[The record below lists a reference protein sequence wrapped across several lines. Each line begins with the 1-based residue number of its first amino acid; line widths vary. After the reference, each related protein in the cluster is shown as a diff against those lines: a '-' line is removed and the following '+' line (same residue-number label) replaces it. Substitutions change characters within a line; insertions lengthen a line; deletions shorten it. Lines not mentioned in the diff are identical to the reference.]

1 MIPQPKPAE
10 RLVSQRAGTEPGPP
24 AASPVAASQAHNLPR
39 EPWLRE
45 CSSNPQFQ
53 FPIERHLLGPS

>member
-1 MIPQPKPAE
+1 MIPELEPAD

-39 EPWLRE
+39 EPRLRE
-45 CSSNPQFQ
+45 HSSNP
-53 FPIERHLLGPS
+53 